1 MTTKQVRISA
11 QTSVAADQVDLSQVV
26 ESCSAPVVAPSAAPP
41 ANAPAAGAAKQSL
54 ADRLAATADARHASI
69 RATRN
74 SRNVRVYKTNEW
86 FTLIIALRNRGLT
99 YLWQPMLL
107 VTLCAVGFTP
117 VATLYLSEEACTSLD
132 DARSALPFV
141 LTALSFQLVF
151 RLNRAAVR
159 HYEARQLCGW
169 MMIHT
174 RDVALAANATLSRD
188 HPQARDRLCEIA
200 VAFPVAFMLHLW
212 GDHPSRE
219 AAFARMVDGV
229 FEDPSTLA
237 LVKAARHRP
246 LCLIERAQ
254 RVLFEALGPDSAATN
269 NGPLEQCILTRLL
282 DSVQGLGVP
291 LGGCERIQGTPLP
304 FVYVAHL
311 RSFLI
316 VVLCAVPFAYGC
328 EWKWATIPLSLLV
341 AFALLGIEAASIEC
355 ERPFSPS
362 PTKNHHDLERFAV
375 LLSTEVMHMLQRSES
390 YYHGGAAAVT
400 MQAAQMQAVRAPLAR
415 AATLYGLRQ

>member
-1 MTTKQVRISA
+1 MATKQVRISE
-11 QTSVAADQVDLSQVV
+11 QTSVAADQVNVCQVAAA
-26 ESCSAPVVAPSAAPP
+26 SSSAPVAAPSAA
-41 ANAPAAGAAKQSL
+41 APAATAAAVAANQSL
-54 ADRLAATADARHASI
+54 ADRLAASADTRHGAI

-74 SRNVRVYKTNEW
+74 SRNVRVYKTDEW
-86 FTLIIALRNRGLT
+86 FSLIFAVRNRGLT

-107 VTLCAVGFTP
+107 VTICAVGFTP
-117 VATLYLSEEACTSLD
+117 VATLYLSEEACTSLQ
-132 DARSALPFV
+132 DASSALPFV

-219 AAFARMVDGV
+219 AAFTRMVDGI

-237 LVKAARHRP
+237 LVKAAKHRP
-246 LCLIERAQ
+246 LCLIECAQ
-254 RVLFEALGPDSAATN
+254 RVLFDALGPNSAATN
-269 NGPLEQCILTRLL
+269 NGPLEQCVLTRLL

-316 VVLCAVPFAYGC
+316 TVLCAVPFVYGC

-341 AFALLGIEAASIEC
+341 AFGLLGIEAASIEC

-390 YYHGGAAAVT
+390 HYNGGAGTVTTQAPQAHAAGV
-400 MQAAQMQAVRAPLAR
+400 PLAR
-415 AATLYGLRQ
+415 AATLYGLR